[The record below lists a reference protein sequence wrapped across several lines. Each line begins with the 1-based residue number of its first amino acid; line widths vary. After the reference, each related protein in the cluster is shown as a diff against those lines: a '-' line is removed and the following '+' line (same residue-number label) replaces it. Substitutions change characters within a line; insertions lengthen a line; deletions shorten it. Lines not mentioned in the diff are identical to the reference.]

1 MRRRQ
6 RGMSLVVAIFLIVI
20 IALLAAA
27 AVSVG
32 HATSES
38 SNELLLADRARAAA
52 HAGLEWEAYRVMVQG
67 RPCQAGGNP
76 QLPLNQGA
84 LRGFRVTVSCQRAT
98 NVNVFDITAV
108 AQQGNFGD
116 ANYAYRS
123 VTRRFN

>member
-1 MRRRQ
+1 MKRRQ

-20 IALLAAA
+20 IAGLAAS
-27 AVSVG
+27 AVTVG
-32 HATSES
+32 TATQES

-52 HAGLEWEAYRVMVQG
+52 DAGLEWEAYRVMVQS
-67 RPCQAGGNP
+67 RPCLPAGNP
-76 QLPLNQGA
+76 VLPLNQGA
-84 LRGFRVTVSCQRAT
+84 LSGFRVTVSCQRAT

-116 ANYAYRS
+116 ANYAYRA

>member
-1 MRRRQ
+1 MKRRQ

-20 IALLAAA
+20 IAGLAAS

-32 HATSES
+32 NATSES

-52 HAGLEWEAYRVMVQG
+52 EAGLEWEAYRVMVQA
-67 RPCQAGGNP
+67 RPCQPAGNP
-76 QLPLNQGA
+76 LLPLNQGA
-84 LRGFRVTVSCQRAT
+84 LSGFRVTVSCQRAI

-108 AQQGNFGD
+108 AQRGNFGD
-116 ANYAYRS
+116 ADYAYRA